1 MFSRS
6 FQPSI
11 VSLFSSTGSDP
22 FTGLWAVKTDDT
34 FPEDSFIHLLNDETS
49 LPASPRDQNLVP
61 DDDANSSRQMTRLD
75 QTVLHLQSPALPT
88 TFIRCPSVG
97 SDLHLKHPWLHIQ
110 VKRLGRE
117 WSFEVGIV
125 DHAGRE
131 GAIRCSTF
139 KVTAYLPCMVHY
151 SLQLRL
157 QKQPSLKLFPDAP
170 PLLHLPLMFPPTSS
184 LPLSSWCSVDLN
196 VATYLPSFSASSLL
210 ATPDQECPSGPMRP
224 VPSGTFA
231 HVSYIKVYAT
241 CRLRRIWLSETWPL
255 DQRVPWEFELY
266 SSTS

>member
-22 FTGLWAVKTDDT
+22 FTGLWSVKTDDT
-34 FPEDSFIHLLNDETS
+34 LPEDSFIHFLNDENS
-49 LPASPRDQNLVP
+49 LPTSPRDQNLVP
-61 DDDANSSRQMTRLD
+61 DDDADSSRQMTRLD
-75 QTVLHLQSPALPT
+75 QTVLHLQSPTLPT

-139 KVTAYLPCMVHY
+139 KVTAFLPFFVR
-151 SLQLRL
+151 SLLISTPLPEATFIETIPRFPTASSSPPHVPTRL
-157 QKQPSLKLFPDAP
+157 IVSPDFVVQCGP
-170 PLLHLPLMFPPTSS
+170 KRCHLP
-184 LPLSSWCSVDLN
+184 SVIFGLQ
-196 VATYLPSFSASSLL
+196 SAVHS
-210 ATPDQECPSGPMRP
+210 
-224 VPSGTFA
+224 
-231 HVSYIKVYAT
+231 
-241 CRLRRIWLSETWPL
+241 
-255 DQRVPWEFELY
+255 
-266 SSTS
+266 

>member
-1 MFSRS
+1 MFLRS

-22 FTGLWAVKTDDT
+22 FTGLWMVEKDDAL
-34 FPEDSFIHLLNDETS
+34 PEDSFIHLLNDETS
-49 LPASPRDQNLVP
+49 LPAPQKDKSLVS
-61 DDDANSSRQMTRLD
+61 DDDANSSTQMTRLD
-75 QTVLHLQSPALPT
+75 QTVLHLQSPTLPT

-131 GAIRCSTF
+131 GTVRCSTF
-139 KVTAYLPCMVHY
+139 KVTTLLPFSAHCSSRFH
-151 SLQLRL
+151 L
-157 QKQPSLKLFPDAP
+157 QKQPSLKLSPDAP
-170 PLLHLPLMFPPTSS
+170 PLLHLPLTFPPTSS
-184 LPLSSWCSVDLN
+184 LPLTSWCSVDLN

-210 ATPDQECPSGPMRP
+210 AAHDHERPSGPMKP
-224 VPSGTFA
+224 VPSGTFS
-231 HVSYIKVYAT
+231 HVSFIKVYAT
-241 CRLRRIWLSETWPL
+241 CRLRRIWLSETWPS
-255 DQRVPWEFELY
+255 DQRLPWEFQLY
-266 SSTS
+266 SST

>member
-22 FTGLWAVKTDDT
+22 FAGLWTAEKDDAL
-34 FPEDSFIHLLNDETS
+34 PEDSLIHFLNDETS
-49 LPASPRDQNLVP
+49 LPAPPRDQNLVS
-61 DDDANSSRQMTRLD
+61 DDDANAPNQMRALD
-75 QTVLHLQSPALPT
+75 QTVLHLQSPTLPT

-110 VKRLGRE
+110 VKRLDRE

-131 GAIRCSTF
+131 GTIRCSTF
-139 KVTAYLPCMVHY
+139 KVTNGISSHSWFHY
-151 SLQLRL
+151 SSRLL
-157 QKQPSLKLFPDAP
+157 QKQPSLKLFPDSP
-170 PLLHLPLMFPPTSS
+170 PLFHLPLMFPPTSS
-184 LPLSSWCSVDLN
+184 LPLTSWCSVDLN

-210 ATPDQECPSGPMRP
+210 ATPDRESPPGSTRP
-224 VPSGTFA
+224 VPSGAFS
-231 HVSYIKVYAT
+231 HISYVKVYAT
-241 CRLRRIWLSETWPL
+241 CRLRRIWLSEAWPL
-255 DQRVPWEFELY
+255 DQRVPWEFQLY
-266 SSTS
+266 SST

>member
-22 FTGLWAVKTDDT
+22 FTGLWAVQKDEAL
-34 FPEDSFIHLLNDETS
+34 PEDSFIHLLNDETS
-49 LPASPRDQNLVP
+49 LPSPPRDQNLVS
-61 DDDANSSRQMTRLD
+61 DNDANTSRQMTRLD
-75 QTVLHLQSPALPT
+75 QTVLHIQSPTLPT
-88 TFIRCPSVG
+88 TYIRCPSAD

-117 WSFEVGIV
+117 WSFEVGII

-131 GAIRCSTF
+131 GVIRCSTF
-139 KVTAYLPCMVHY
+139 KVTAPFPY
-151 SLQLRL
+151 SANYSFRCFL
-157 QKQPSLKLFPDAP
+157 QKQPSLKLSSDTP

-184 LPLSSWCSVDLN
+184 LPLTSWCSVDLN

-210 ATPDQECPSGPMRP
+210 STPDDERPSGPTRP
-224 VPSGTFA
+224 VPSGTFS
-231 HVSYIKVYAT
+231 HISYIKVYAT

-266 SSTS
+266 SST